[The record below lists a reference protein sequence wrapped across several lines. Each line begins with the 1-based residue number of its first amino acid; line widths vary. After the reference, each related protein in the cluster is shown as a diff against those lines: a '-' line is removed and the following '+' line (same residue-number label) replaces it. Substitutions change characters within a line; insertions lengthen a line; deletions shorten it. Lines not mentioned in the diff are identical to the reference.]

1 LTAVDQLQS
10 ARHWVA
16 LSGDHGRVRSA
27 EATDLSLLQR
37 RLRDACLAFCL
48 SLLDQCLR
56 GNVFNSFVVTF
67 LSVLRV
73 ILTGDGF

>member
-1 LTAVDQLQS
+1 
-10 ARHWVA
+10 VA
-16 LSGDHGRVRSA
+16 LSGDYGRVRSA
-27 EATDLSLLQR
+27 EATDLSLLQY